1 MLQEEDEEGH
11 QGVNLSKQLVKV
23 AGRVLKL
30 NITRT
35 APLILPLSQKL
46 QFLSTLLRR
55 KVRCTCLPAA
65 TKRQHA
71 GQGIASAWLTCAGGV
86 LLSAPGIEGTSL

>member
-1 MLQEEDEEGH
+1 MDLAEQDALCLQEEDEQGN

-46 QFLSTLLRR
+46 QFLGTLLQR
-55 KVRCTCLPAA
+55 KASSACSSDATSASMPAQQGSGSV
-65 TKRQHA
+65 QHWWTA
-71 GQGIASAWLTCAGGV
+71 
-86 LLSAPGIEGTSL
+86 